1 MHENLDKFITIL
13 EKVISGNSDLNGIES
28 ELLNV
33 SSNLK
38 TDLLKLNKDDL
49 DLSKKINKIEN
60 LILEIEKKFKKKS
73 ILLEEFKKF
82 IEQKNKSL

>member
-13 EKVISGNSDLNGIES
+13 EKVISGKNNFNAIES
-28 ELLNV
+28 ELLNI
-33 SSNLK
+33 SIIIK
-38 TDLLKLNKDDL
+38 TSLSEPNKDDL

-60 LILEIEKKFKKKS
+60 LILEVEKKFKKKS

>member
-1 MHENLDKFITIL
+1 M
-13 EKVISGNSDLNGIES
+13 S
-28 ELLNV
+28 EP
-33 SSNLK
+33 
-38 TDLLKLNKDDL
+38 NKDDL

-60 LILEIEKKFKKKS
+60 LILEVEKKFKKKS

>member
-60 LILEIEKKFKKKS
+60 LILEIEKKFKKSS

>member
-13 EKVISGNSDLNGIES
+13 EKVISGKNNLNGVES
-28 ELLNV
+28 ELLNI
-33 SSNLK
+33 STILK
-38 TDLLKLNKDDL
+38 TNLSELNKDDL

-60 LILEIEKKFKKKS
+60 LILEIEKKFKKSS

-82 IEQKNKSL
+82 IEQKNKNH

>member
-60 LILEIEKKFKKKS
+60 LILEVEKKFKKKS

>member
-1 MHENLDKFITIL
+1 MHENLDRFITIL
-13 EKVISGNSDLNGIES
+13 EKVISGKNNLNAIES
-28 ELLNV
+28 ELLNI
-33 SSNLK
+33 SIIIK
-38 TDLLKLNKDDL
+38 TSLSEPNKDDL

-60 LILEIEKKFKKKS
+60 LILEIEKKFKKSS

>member
-13 EKVISGNSDLNGIES
+13 EKVISGKNNLNAIES
-28 ELLNV
+28 ELLNI
-33 SSNLK
+33 STIIKTNLSEP
-38 TDLLKLNKDDL
+38 NKDDL

-60 LILEIEKKFKKKS
+60 LILEVEKKFKKKS